1 MTDIAPVVTRK
12 LDNRPYPKDWER
24 RARVVTALSERQLS
38 LKGLAEKLEVT
49 PGYLS
54 SIIWGRRRLAS
65 AEHAI
70 ATALG
75 YSWESLFAKK
85 TGQRNPV
92 RLEKI
97 LEIYQVSNRITT
109 SEEYLAFFRKLGK
122 R

>member
-1 MTDIAPVVTRK
+1 MTDVEAHVKRK
-12 LDNRPYPKDWER
+12 SSNRPYPKDWER
-24 RARVVTALSERQLS
+24 RARVVSALSERQLS

-75 YSWESLFAKK
+75 RSWEELFAPDASKAN
-85 TGQRNPV
+85 GR
-92 RLEKI
+92 
-97 LEIYQVSNRITT
+97 
-109 SEEYLAFFRKLGK
+109 AA
-122 R
+122 